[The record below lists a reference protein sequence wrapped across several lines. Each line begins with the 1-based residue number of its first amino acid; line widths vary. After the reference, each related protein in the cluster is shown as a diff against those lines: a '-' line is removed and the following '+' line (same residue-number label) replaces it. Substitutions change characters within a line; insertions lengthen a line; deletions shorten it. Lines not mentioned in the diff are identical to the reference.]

1 MQYLHRL
8 TATGLTIA
16 AVIHQPRIEVFLGVD
31 DVIFLGRGGRVAYY
45 GSARD
50 AVQYFTERGFPFEP
64 TVNPADRILDVIT
77 KADESLYEAW
87 SLQEQEQQQQQQQQ
101 QLFGYWVPPKE
112 EEATDGGVGGGGGGL
127 EGGRTSSAGSNSA
140 GSSIYRSG
148 GGYPS
153 HQQQQEKKEQQQQQQ
168 QRRLSS
174 MEGRRSLMMMPMGG
188 MPLGR

>member
-64 TVNPADRILDVIT
+64 NVNPADRILDVIT
-77 KADESLYEAW
+77 KADDSLYEAW
-87 SLQEQEQQQQQQQQ
+87 SMQEQQQLEQQQQQDS
-101 QLFGYWVPPKE
+101 FGYWAPKE
-112 EEATDGGVGGGGGGL
+112 EESYNDGDGGGGGQ

-140 GSSIYRSG
+140 CSSIYRSG
-148 GGYPS
+148 GIYLP
-153 HQQQQEKKEQQQQQQ
+153 HQQQQEKKEQ
-168 QRRLSS
+168 RRVVSI
-174 MEGRRSLMMMPMGG
+174 EGRRTPMMMPMGG
-188 MPLGR
+188 MPLGA

>member
-64 TVNPADRILDVIT
+64 NVNPADRILDVIT
-77 KADESLYEAW
+77 KADDSLYEAW
-87 SLQEQEQQQQQQQQ
+87 SMQEQQQLEQQQQDS
-101 QLFGYWVPPKE
+101 FGYWAPKE
-112 EEATDGGVGGGGGGL
+112 EESYNDGDGGGGGQ

-140 GSSIYRSG
+140 CSSIYRSG
-148 GGYPS
+148 GIYLP
-153 HQQQQEKKEQQQQQQ
+153 HQQQQEKKEQ
-168 QRRLSS
+168 RRVVSI
-174 MEGRRSLMMMPMGG
+174 EGRRTPMMMPMGG
-188 MPLGR
+188 MPLGA

>member
-87 SLQEQEQQQQQQQQ
+87 SMQEQQQLEQQQQQQQQ
-101 QLFGYWVPPKE
+101 DSFGYWAPE
-112 EEATDGGVGGGGGGL
+112 ESNNDGDGGGGGQ

-148 GGYPS
+148 GAYPS
-153 HQQQQEKKEQQQQQQ
+153 HHQQQEKRE
-168 QRRLSS
+168 QRRVIS
-174 MEGRRSLMMMPMGG
+174 MESRRSPMMMPMGG
-188 MPLGR
+188 MPLGT